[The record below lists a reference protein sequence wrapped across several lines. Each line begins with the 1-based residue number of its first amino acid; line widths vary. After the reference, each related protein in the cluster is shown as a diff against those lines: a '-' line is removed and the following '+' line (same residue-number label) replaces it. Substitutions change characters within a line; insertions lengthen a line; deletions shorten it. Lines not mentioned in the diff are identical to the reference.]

1 MPWEFPNKARVHSK
15 RFRVSSS
22 RTSGREQK
30 KGTTGEGEGE
40 RKEGHACP
48 QTPRFWKTHSPTNA
62 ASDWCGAGSVDYLA
76 IETTIKPGML
86 CLRKSQIWSHQNC
99 GRRLQNALD
108 WYLFESCLCEGL
120 WDQNLQGIIGD
131 RAVKTR
137 EGQFQYWEWRSA
149 DQTGKNGLFIG
160 HNINVN

>member
-15 RFRVSSS
+15 RFRASSS
-22 RTSGREQK
+22 RTSRREQK
-30 KGTTGEGEGE
+30 KGMTGEG
-40 RKEGHACP
+40 KEGHACP

-86 CLRKSQIWSHQNC
+86 CLRASQIWSHQNC

-108 WYLFESCLCEGL
+108 WYLFERVCAKVYEIRIFKVLLEIEQWRLGKANFSIGNDGVRIRLEKKDCLL
-120 WDQNLQGIIGD
+120 DI
-131 RAVKTR
+131 T
-137 EGQFQYWEWRSA
+137 S
-149 DQTGKNGLFIG
+149 T
-160 HNINVN
+160 

>member
-15 RFRVSSS
+15 RFRASSS
-22 RTSGREQK
+22 RTSRREQK
-30 KGTTGEGEGE
+30 NRNDGGGGGGGE
-40 RKEGHACP
+40 RRARLP
-48 QTPRFWKTHSPTNA
+48 AKTHSPTNA

-86 CLRKSQIWSHQNC
+86 CLRASQIWSHQNC

-108 WYLFESCLCEGL
+108 WYLFESCLCKGL
-120 WDQNLQGIIGD
+120 WDQNIQGIIGD

-137 EGQFQYWEWRSA
+137 EGQFQYWEWWSA